1 MALLRMCRGRPD
13 PVTDLT
19 ADRISTALTL
29 SHGNVSEA
37 ARTLNVS
44 RVTLYK
50 WMKRYGI
57 TVTKRPETAASRDNE
72 PALAAEFDAIVKAL
86 S

>member
-1 MALLRMCRGRPD
+1 MTD
-13 PVTDLT
+13 PIAATVIT
-19 ADRISTALTL
+19 AALTQ
-29 SHGNVSEA
+29 SQGNVSEA

-57 TVTKRPETAASRDNE
+57 TVTKRPETAA
-72 PALAAEFDAIVKAL
+72 
-86 S
+86 